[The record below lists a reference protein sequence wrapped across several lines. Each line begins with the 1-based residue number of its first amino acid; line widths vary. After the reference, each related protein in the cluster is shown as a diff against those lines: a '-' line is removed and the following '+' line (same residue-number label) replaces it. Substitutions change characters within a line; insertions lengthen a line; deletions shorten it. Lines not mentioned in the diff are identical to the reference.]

1 MASGMDLRK
10 RGARREARIRSH
22 GPQGPD
28 DPLLAIDAGHPGEVR
43 INADQM
49 MAISHLYETSPS
61 IRACRAILF
70 GQMLGS
76 GVCVKRGGNNVKLTD
91 AFAKYLEDRWIP
103 FARDVIDN
111 FLKYGFAVVS
121 IENDDPPPFAGLREQ
136 RKRQRAAEPPPV
148 QDGKAAR
155 ARSVAYPQ
163 SAASI
168 VGKGVRNVAVDARD
182 SAANMVPI
190 VPDPNVYM
198 LAFIRRDDSNYKRQ
212 YRIYSTSSRNV
223 FREDHA
229 AEVFFRDEPDAAG
242 NFRSPLA
249 TVFQSASFISALEEL
264 ALQAEVVRARQLLVT
279 QPATKQATN
288 ANLDPNNLFFDTES
302 RALQS
307 AATADE
313 DAQQANNL
321 SLSVRLCQ
329 MLNRIQTTDASGRPM
344 DPAVRNPAV
353 PPELPPR
360 MFSVPDKQTVV
371 PGVRPPEARSDLV
384 DLARMVNDHV
394 CASMGVPASVVFEG
408 AFF

>member
-1 MASGMDLRK
+1 M
-10 RGARREARIRSH
+10 
-22 GPQGPD
+22 
-28 DPLLAIDAGHPGEVR
+28 
-43 INADQM
+43 
-49 MAISHLYETSPS
+49 
-61 IRACRAILF
+61 F
-70 GQMLGS
+70 
-76 GVCVKRGGNNVKLTD
+76 
-91 AFAKYLEDRWIP
+91 
-103 FARDVIDN
+103 
-111 FLKYGFAVVS
+111 
-121 IENDDPPPFAGLREQ
+121 
-136 RKRQRAAEPPPV
+136 RQ
-148 QDGKAAR
+148 
-155 ARSVAYPQ
+155 
-163 SAASI
+163 
-168 VGKGVRNVAVDARD
+168 
-182 SAANMVPI
+182 
-190 VPDPNVYM
+190 
-198 LAFIRRDDSNYKRQ
+198 
-212 YRIYSTSSRNV
+212 
-223 FREDHA
+223 DHC

-279 QPATKQATN
+279 QPAAKQAAN

-313 DAQQANNL
+313 DAQQAESL

-329 MLNRIQTTDASGRPM
+329 MLNRIQTTDAAGRPM

-408 AFF
+408 KFSSNSMSQLQLCVARVPRAHIRVLTRRSFATG